1 MVKDPGAASRAHH
14 LRALNEP
21 KSINVITKGDLPI
34 AIVENESRHD
44 ILQIQ
49 DTWIIQDE
57 WWRQEMHRQYYCLLL
72 DNGTLHTIYHDR
84 IADTWFEQAY

>member
-1 MVKDPGAASRAHH
+1 MVKNPGAAPRPHR

-21 KSINVITKGDLPI
+21 QPITVASHGDRPV
-34 AIVENESRHD
+34 AIIENETRHN
-44 ILQIQ
+44 IVQIQ

-72 DNGTLHTIYHDR
+72 ENGTLHTVYHDR
-84 IADTWFEQAY
+84 IAGTWFEQAY